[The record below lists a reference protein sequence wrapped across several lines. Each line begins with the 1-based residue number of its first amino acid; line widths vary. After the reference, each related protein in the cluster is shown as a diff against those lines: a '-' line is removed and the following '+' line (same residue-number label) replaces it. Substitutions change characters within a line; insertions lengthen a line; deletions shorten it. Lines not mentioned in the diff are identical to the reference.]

1 MTEIGTI
8 KYEGRAIP
16 KECTD
21 EEAADLL
28 LDQIISETEIP
39 VSEARVE
46 QELNYELAGFLQKRR
61 YLAMGGDHQLEEVDL
76 EEWQREIRREII
88 RDQKVEWIL
97 NAVIDREK
105 LTVSFQE
112 LEEMA
117 IKLSEE
123 EQTTLEMVQRFM
135 GEDYALLKKDALYE
149 KAKRWMA
156 AKAKREEQKMEK
168 TEEF

>member
-1 MTEIGTI
+1 M
-8 KYEGRAIP
+8 
-16 KECTD
+16 
-21 EEAADLL
+21 
-28 LDQIISETEIP
+28 
-39 VSEARVE
+39 
-46 QELNYELAGFLQKRR
+46 
-61 YLAMGGDHQLEEVDL
+61 
-76 EEWQREIRREII
+76 
-88 RDQKVEWIL
+88 EWIL

-117 IKLSEE
+117 IKLAEQ

-135 GEDYALLKKDALYE
+135 GEDYALLKKDALYK

-168 TEEF
+168 AEEF

>member
-1 MTEIGTI
+1 
-8 KYEGRAIP
+8 
-16 KECTD
+16 
-21 EEAADLL
+21 
-28 LDQIISETEIP
+28 
-39 VSEARVE
+39 
-46 QELNYELAGFLQKRR
+46 
-61 YLAMGGDHQLEEVDL
+61 MGGDHQLEEVDL

-117 IKLSEE
+117 IKLAEE